1 MSDEKAQASPSGAQE
16 IPPGPQDATI
26 PPGADPDSHPDDG
39 YDYHPPTDSFPSYE
53 PAPVSYPSQPQW
65 STPTPTVVRLR
76 LRDHLL
82 VAFSMVL
89 TLALVSAIGFMWFG
103 DVFSVQRTA
112 GEMASTGDTADSMAG
127 QGAAK
132 AAAVDLREAAVFV
145 ASNDAKGNE
154 VAAFARNEDGTLSE
168 VGRYQTGGK
177 GSGTLEDVSQALV
190 LGSASGEASPVH
202 NVDKAE
208 LLFVPNSGSN
218 TISVFR
224 VMADRLELASE
235 VPSGGEKPISLTVNN
250 GLLYVLNSGEYDDRF
265 IIGPTMVLENCTTGQ
280 GPSVSGFR
288 VAADGVLTP
297 IEGSNKPLTG
307 TRDSGCAQIVFSPD
321 GKTLIATE
329 RRAEEVD
336 EESGFPKGAIT
347 TFGVK
352 ENGTLGPGV
361 VTEPTGNG
369 PYGVTFTKD
378 GTILMAEQDG
388 ADKNPNGGTVSS
400 YSQNA
405 DGTLEPIG
413 DEVATQG
420 TDTCW
425 IVVTEDDKLAFASA
439 PLGGGSIASL
449 RVGKGGKMELL
460 HPSAS
465 AADGQ
470 DMVNDNVADGVLDLG
485 LSRDSK
491 YLYALDAFAGG
502 IYGFQV
508 NGNGTLT
515 FIERTQVFDIL
526 PIPEGGS
533 GGPNGIAAF

>member
-1 MSDEKAQASPSGAQE
+1 MNDEKAQASPSDAQE
-16 IPPGPQDATI
+16 IPP
-26 PPGADPDSHPDDG
+26 ADLTNPPDSRPEDG
-39 YDYHPPTDSFPSYE
+39 YDYHPATDSFPSYE
-53 PAPVSYPSQPQW
+53 QPPVSYPSQPQW
-65 STPTPTVVRLR
+65 STPTPVVVRLR
-76 LRDHLL
+76 VRDHLL
-82 VAFSMVL
+82 VAASMVL
-89 TLALVSAIGFMWFG
+89 TLALVAAIGFMWFG

-112 GEMASTGDTADSMAG
+112 GEMQTAADTGAP
-127 QGAAK
+127 QGDAEGGAF
-132 AAAVDLREAAVFV
+132 DLREAAVFL
-145 ASNDAKGNE
+145 ASNDAKSNE
-154 VAAFARNEDGTLSE
+154 VAAFARNADGTLRE
-168 VGRYQTGGK
+168 VGRYPTGGF

-190 LGSASGEASPVH
+190 LGTATGEASPVH

-224 VMADRLELASE
+224 VMADGLELASE

-265 IIGPTMVLENCTTGQ
+265 IIGPQMVLENCTTGQ
-280 GPSVSGFR
+280 IPSVSGFR

-347 TFGVK
+347 AFGVK

-361 VTEPTGNG
+361 VTVPTGNG

-388 ADKNPNGGTVSS
+388 ADKNPNGGTVAS

-425 IVVTEDDKLAFASA
+425 IVVTDDDKLAFASA

-449 RVGKGGKMELL
+449 RVGKGGTMELL
-460 HPSAS
+460 HSSAS
-465 AADGQ
+465 AADGR
-470 DMVNDNVADGVLDLG
+470 DVVNDNVADGVLDLG
-485 LSRDSK
+485 LSRDSQ

-502 IYGFQV
+502 IYGFKV
-508 NGNGTLT
+508 NANGTLT